1 MKDYLLNNFT
11 PEELKRV
18 EESKEKEIQL
28 HFNECWDDT
37 IYLTEY
43 EADEW
48 YYELLEI
55 LENRSVPRYVRLQ
68 RIIDNITN

>member
-1 MKDYLLNNFT
+1 MNYNLSKNFSS
-11 PEELKRV
+11 EELKRV
-18 EESKEKEIQL
+18 EESKEKEVQL

-48 YYELLEI
+48 FFELLDI
-55 LENRSVPRYVRLQ
+55 LEDRSVPRYVRLQ
-68 RIIDNITN
+68 RVIDNITN